1 MKRSRPQ
8 GQYNECCYGT
18 HFSLLIGM
26 KYFDT
31 DIFWLMFRDFGI
43 MSEYIPL
50 ILYKIMNL
58 IYFLLKKSNKIIRLL
73 FKKTFTMVIL
83 ILNNPTNYYYFF
95 TQMHP
100 LCLFWCKIFFG
111 CKIFSGENIFGKGKY
126 ILVFGCILKIM
137 LENNFQCLVIF

>member
-100 LCLFWCKIFFG
+100 LCWFWCKIFFG

-126 ILVFGCILKIM
+126 FLVFGCIFKII
-137 LENNFQCLVIF
+137 LENNF